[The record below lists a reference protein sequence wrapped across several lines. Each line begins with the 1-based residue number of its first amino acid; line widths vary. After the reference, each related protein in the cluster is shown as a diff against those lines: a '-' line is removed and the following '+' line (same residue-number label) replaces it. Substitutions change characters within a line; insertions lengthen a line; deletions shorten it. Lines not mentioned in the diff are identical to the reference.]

1 LGKYSKEPTIRVRIN
16 GWINAPELR
25 VIDEEGGNLGVIS
38 LSEALKRAEAVG
50 LDLIEISPNV
60 NPPIAKIMEYGKY
73 LYEQKKKQR
82 EHKAKSHATE
92 TKSLQMRIGT
102 SEQSLG
108 IKAKQASEWLS
119 EGHRVKFGLYL
130 QGRAKYLDKK
140 FLEERMH
147 RFLKLLTVDYKVA
160 EPPTSGPKGM
170 TIVIEK
176 GKAVA
181 ITSATTTAPAEKPEN
196 K

>member
-1 LGKYSKEPTIRVRIN
+1 MSNSDAQK
-16 GWINAPELR
+16 A
-25 VIDEEGGNLGVIS
+25 
-38 LSEALKRAEAVG
+38 AQAAG
-50 LDLIEISPNV
+50 LDLIEISPTAK
-60 NPPIAKIMEYGKY
+60 PPIAKIMEYGKY

-82 EHKAKSHATE
+82 EHKSKSHATE

-102 SEQSLG
+102 SDHSLG

-140 FLEERMH
+140 FLETRMD

-176 GKAVA
+176 SKSEASSK
-181 ITSATTTAPAEKPEN
+181 IQAPSSKQVPNSEIPNEN
-196 K
+196 KE

>member
-1 LGKYSKEPTIRVRIN
+1 MQKEDLHKINQKITAREVRLVAEGVEPKVYSLN
-16 GWINAPELR
+16 
-25 VIDEEGGNLGVIS
+25 
-38 LSEALKRAEAVG
+38 EALRIAQEQE
-50 LDLIEISPNV
+50 LDLVEISPNAV
-60 NPPIAKIMEYGKY
+60 PPVCKIVDYKKY

-102 SEQSLG
+102 SEHSLG

-160 EPPTSGPKGM
+160 EPPQSGPKGM

-176 GKAVA
+176 GKTVPAAV
-181 ITSATTTAPAEKPEN
+181 SAAKIPTEKPES

>member
-1 LGKYSKEPTIRVRIN
+1 VMST
-16 GWINAPELR
+16 
-25 VIDEEGGNLGVIS
+25 
-38 LSEALKRAEAVG
+38 SEAMKAALAAG
-50 LDLIEISPNV
+50 LDLIEISPTA
-60 NPPIAKIMEYGKY
+60 NPPIAKIMEHGKY

-82 EHKAKSHATE
+82 EAKAKSHATE

-102 SEQSLG
+102 SDHSLG

-140 FLEERMH
+140 FLETRMD

-160 EPPTSGPKGM
+160 EPPQSGPKGM
-170 TIVIEK
+170 TITIE
-176 GKAVA
+176 
-181 ITSATTTAPAEKPEN
+181 
-196 K
+196 